1 MFECIIKCWLLK
13 ASFAFLQVD
22 FYCIH
27 CMSKIACIF
36 DIYDMSWDIS
46 PLWALFAPNI
56 KSDFDMKTRPLRP
69 KSGRPGH
76 FPDRRDMSQ
85 IHFINA
91 LEKATTNIHLIHVR
105 KSVTFIR
112 QISFSW
118 LLSAKALSKCCQS
131 VNQSSASASSIWI
144 FGKFEIWKAMSADK
158 YNPFVDSC
166 SKLLTSATV
175 LIYGDLAWFIECT
188 SSVLALSWALYVT

>member
-1 MFECIIKCWLLK
+1 MLTLKSEFCLFASGLLLHLLHF
-13 ASFAFLQVD
+13 SN
-22 FYCIH
+22 
-27 CMSKIACIF
+27 CMF
-36 DIYDMSWDIS
+36 DIYDMTWDIS
-46 PLWALFAPNI
+46 PLWALIAPNF
-56 KSDFDMKTRPLRP
+56 KSALDMKTWPLRP

-118 LLSAKALSKCCQS
+118 LLSAKALSKCCQF
-131 VNQSSASASSIWI
+131 VNQSSATAPCIWI
-144 FGKFEIWKAMSADK
+144 FGKYEKGMSADK
-158 YNPFVDSC
+158 YNPFVDS
-166 SKLLTSATV
+166 
-175 LIYGDLAWFIECT
+175 F
-188 SSVLALSWALYVT
+188 